1 MPNLRPLSRL
11 TSLKTNRIVTSPV
24 TGARYKIDEVLG
36 EGGFGRVYRAYE
48 LNRRSRPAE
57 EVCLKTTT
65 NQASWHRES
74 YFGEIFRHSRR
85 VIQLYDSFPLIS
97 GMPGRNT
104 IMYCLV
110 LELADGGTIDDYL
123 ARTGKPWSPARAK
136 REIIALLKLLDQL
149 HVGGATH
156 RDITPSN
163 IFVCGR
169 GVLKLG
175 DFGIARHRVSRRLV
189 TMDAFNPEFVSRGFL
204 EHSHRQWLAAD
215 DVFQMGQLLAM
226 LILGDASE
234 AVTLSMVKQL
244 DCDDDLKAI
253 IKKAIGP
260 RSKRYADAYEM
271 LEALEGKSDFS
282 ESPVDT
288 LEGKTVVFSGP
299 LSIKHFDAQIMVLQ
313 AGGSVASRVTRK
325 VDVLV
330 QGGRAYRNGRKKG
343 QKLRSAQKL
352 IEQGAQ
358 LHIIGEK
365 EFRKLVRPP
374 NGRSRA

>member
-11 TSLKTNRIVTSPV
+11 TNLKADRLVTSPV
-24 TGARYKIDEVLG
+24 TGTRYRIANLLG
-36 EGGFGRVYRAYE
+36 EGGFGRAYRAYQ
-48 LNRRSRPAE
+48 LNRRSKAVE

-74 YFGEIFRHSRR
+74 YFGELFRHSRR

-97 GMPGRNT
+97 GPPGRST

-110 LELADGGTIDDYL
+110 LELAEGGTIDDYL
-123 ARTGKPWSPARAK
+123 QRTGKPWDPARAR

-169 GVLKLG
+169 GILKLG
-175 DFGIARHRVSRRLV
+175 DFGIARHQVAGKLI
-189 TMDAFNPEFVSRGFL
+189 TIDAFNPAFVSRGFL
-204 EHSHRQWLAAD
+204 EHTHRQWRATD

-226 LILGDASE
+226 LIHGDASE
-234 AVTLSMVKQL
+234 PITANMVKRFHCGTEL
-244 DCDDDLKAI
+244 EEI

-260 RSKRYADAYEM
+260 RSKRYVDAYEM
-271 LEALEGKSDFS
+271 LEALEGKSEIS
-282 ESPVDT
+282 ESPVRT
-288 LEGKTVVFSGP
+288 LRGKTVVFSGP

-313 AGGSVASRVTRK
+313 AGGSVVPTASRR
-325 VDVLV
+325 VDILV
-330 QGGRAYRNGRKKG
+330 QGGRGSPRNGRKGK
-343 QKLRSAQKL
+343 KLRQAQKL
-352 IEQGAQ
+352 IEQGAPI
-358 LHIIGEK
+358 HIISEK
-365 EFRKLVRPP
+365 QFRQLARLSYR
-374 NGRSRA
+374 GSRM